1 MSAENSAT
9 RATTGPAETHAP
21 GPPRP
26 APASHP
32 AAPPALAAPAGPPA
46 LPALPPLHC
55 LRRLEPGPP
64 RLGALPTGTPVWL
77 VSRHADVRQVLTD
90 PRLGRAPLYAPE
102 APPLTLTPNL
112 LDNPEGMLNLDGVDH
127 QRLRRTVQRAFTP
140 RAIARWR
147 PWVAS
152 VVEALLDEL
161 IDQGSPAD
169 IIAAYTRPLPV
180 AVISR
185 LMGLD
190 GLDGKRLAHW
200 SDHAL
205 STTAHST
212 ESVRVAMEEFA
223 GFGAGLIAERRAAP
237 GDDLV
242 SGLLA
247 AARESGGITERQ
259 LVSLVIGLVV
269 AGHETTM
276 TMLGNA
282 LVYLLSDGREA
293 WHRLA
298 SDEQSAAVATEQLLR
313 GVPLGD
319 GDALPGLFRRAVE
332 EVEIGGVVIPAGS
345 VVAADTTT
353 ANHDPEVFT
362 RDLLTELFSPLAAP
376 MYTFGAGPHHCL
388 GAWLARMEL
397 ELALHRLA
405 RRLPALRLVG
415 PTDSIDWRRGLLT
428 RSPNTLQVAW

>member
-9 RATTGPAETHAP
+9 GARTGTATDPGRATGTGT
-21 GPPRP
+21 GT
-26 APASHP
+26 
-32 AAPPALAAPAGPPA
+32 AAQAL
-46 LPALPPLHC
+46 LPPLHC
-55 LRRLEPGPP
+55 LRLLEPGPP
-64 RLGALPTGTPVWL
+64 RLAALPTGTPVWL

-90 PRLGRAPLYAPE
+90 PRLGRATLHAPG
-102 APPLTLTPNL
+102 APPVSLTPNL
-112 LDNPEGMLNLDGVDH
+112 LDSPSSMLNIDGVEH

-152 VVEALLDEL
+152 VVEGLIDEL
-161 IDQGSPAD
+161 IDRGSPTD
-169 IIAAYTRPLPV
+169 IVAGYTRPLPI

-190 GLDGKRLAHW
+190 GLDSKRLEHW

-205 STTAHST
+205 SATAYSAEAIRT
-212 ESVRVAMEEFA
+212 AMTEFA
-223 GFGAGLIAERRAAP
+223 GFGAEVIAERRAAP

-247 AARESGGITERQ
+247 AAADTPGITEEQ
-259 LVSLVIGLVV
+259 IVTLVIGLVV

-276 TMLGNA
+276 TSLGNA
-282 LVYLLSDGREA
+282 LVYLLSDGHDA
-293 WHRLA
+293 WQQLA
-298 SDEQSAAVATEQLLR
+298 SDEQSAAAATEQLLR
-313 GVPLGD
+313 AVPLGD
-319 GDALPGLFRRAVE
+319 SDVLPGLLRRAVE
-332 EVEIGGVVIPAGS
+332 DLDIGGVRIPAGS
-345 VVAADTTT
+345 VVAADTDA
-353 ANHDPEVFT
+353 ANADPEVFT
-362 RDLLTELFSPLAAP
+362 GDLLTELFSPLAAP

-405 RRLPALRLVG
+405 RRLPSLRLTGTV
-415 PTDSIDWRRGLLT
+415 DAIDWRRGLLT
-428 RSPNTLQVAW
+428 RSPQHLRVAW

>member
-9 RATTGPAETHAP
+9 GAGPGTAPLAPLHCLRHLEP

-26 APASHP
+26 A
-32 AAPPALAAPAGPPA
+32 ALA
-46 LPALPPLHC
+46 
-55 LRRLEPGPP
+55 
-64 RLGALPTGTPVWL
+64 TGTPVWL

-90 PRLGRAPLYAPE
+90 PRLGRAPLYAPD
-102 APPLTLTPNL
+102 APPLMVTPNILDDPQSL
-112 LDNPEGMLNLDGVDH
+112 LNIDGTEH

-152 VVEALLDEL
+152 VIEALIDEL
-161 IDQGSPAD
+161 IDHGSPAD
-169 IIAAYTRPLPV
+169 VIAAYTRPLPI

-205 STTAHST
+205 STTAHPAEAIVT
-212 ESVRVAMEEFA
+212 AMREFA
-223 GFGAGLIAERRAAP
+223 GFGATVIAERRARP

-242 SGLLA
+242 SSLLA
-247 AARESGGITERQ
+247 AAAEDGTITEGQ
-259 LVSLVIGLVV
+259 VVSLVIGLVV

-276 TMLGNA
+276 TTLGNA
-282 LVYLLSDGREA
+282 LVYLLGDGRDA
-293 WHRLA
+293 WQRLA
-298 SDEQSAAVATEQLLR
+298 SDEASAAAATEQLLR
-313 GVPLGD
+313 AVPLGD
-319 GDALPGLFRRAVE
+319 ADHLPGLLRRAVE
-332 EVEIGGVVIPAGS
+332 DVEIGGVLIPAGDI
-345 VVAADTTT
+345 VAADTGA
-353 ANHDPEVFT
+353 ANQDPRVYT
-362 RDLLTELFSPLAAP
+362 GDLLTELFSPLAAP
-376 MYTFGAGPHHCL
+376 MLTFGAGPHHCL

-405 RRLPALRLVG
+405 RRLPALRLTG
-415 PTDSIDWRRGLLT
+415 SAEAIDWRRGLLT
-428 RSPNTLQVAW
+428 RSPHSLQVAW